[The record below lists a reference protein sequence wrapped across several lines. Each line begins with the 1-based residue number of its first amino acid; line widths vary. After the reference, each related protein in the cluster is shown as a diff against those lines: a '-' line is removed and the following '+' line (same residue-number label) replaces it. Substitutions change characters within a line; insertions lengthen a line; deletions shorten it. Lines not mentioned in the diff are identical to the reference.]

1 MSKNWEPQS
10 SFVLQFI
17 KILPSGSCLHQL
29 GNFLQNS
36 TEYES
41 FLLHHL
47 ISRNKINSFVKDLG
61 KLSWLKLLKSSNK
74 HIYDFYHPKKNWN
87 THCLDFLICY
97 HEFFAYFCV
106 LAKKVL
112 RSTLRWNAMMMHRWT
127 SQIRKWFPKWK
138 IDSNFTVVMITRLV

>member
-17 KILPSGSCLHQL
+17 KVLPSGSCLHQQGKL
-29 GNFLQNS
+29 LQNS
-36 TEYES
+36 TAYES

-74 HIYDFYHPKKNWN
+74 HMIFIIPRKIESSLRFPN
-87 THCLDFLICY
+87 LLPSI
-97 HEFFAYFCV
+97 FCV
-106 LAKKVL
+106 LFTTAKKVL